1 MNIQYANAD
10 KAKTSFGYIGI
21 TFLVVLFGSI
31 ILNDLIK
38 LCIYYFNGWR
48 EWWRGINNDQMQVN
62 PIVNNEAER
71 VQLEMDHAYGE
82 VLEERLERVYI
93 RLLEMNSNRKRNSD
107 ETQV

>member
-1 MNIQYANAD
+1 
-10 KAKTSFGYIGI
+10 
-21 TFLVVLFGSI
+21 
-31 ILNDLIK
+31 
-38 LCIYYFNGWR
+38 
-48 EWWRGINNDQMQVN
+48 MQVN